1 MILKVLQKIVAFLS
15 TILIFTLLE
24 QVSQAETREFTVV
37 NIETPQAVKIWQPT
51 TLIAKKGDAIK
62 LKLINQTE
70 QEHGFRI
77 NDLKVEKVVQGGQA
91 ETIEFNA
98 DKEGIFTIDC
108 QLHPAHVQ
116 GQFVVLP

>member
-1 MILKVLQKIVAFLS
+1 MTSKMLQKTVVFLS
-15 TILIFTLLE
+15 IILIFTLLT
-24 QVSQAETREFTVV
+24 QVSQAETREFIVV

-51 TLIAKKGDAIK
+51 TLIVKKSDVIK
-62 LKLINQTE
+62 LKLINKTE

-77 NDLKVEKVVQGGQA
+77 NDLKIEKIVQGGQA
-91 ETIEFNA
+91 ETIEFKA